1 MIGEPFHLDTF
12 CVVDFDADIFDAG
25 IFARYEFGS
34 DTSLAVGIAFRVSS
48 DFDYFKTFF
57 FKLELAPPA
66 ISLVLVVT
74 LFMSRAT
81 LFEPIVTVSVPSD
94 LLFKLVVTL
103 AKPIPAISE
112 PVEILSEPLP
122 ALFEPVVRLSRLL
135 ASGDLSVF
143 VDAIA

>member
-1 MIGEPFHLDTF
+1 MSS
-12 CVVDFDADIFDAG
+12 VVTLVSRLA
-25 IFARYEFGS
+25 
-34 DTSLAVGIAFRVSS
+34 SLVESVLPLTTPKISL
-48 DFDYFKTFF
+48 
-57 FKLELAPPA
+57 FKLEVAPLVM
-66 ISLVLVVT
+66 SFVLVVT